1 MCETLSVA
9 RESSMRK
16 LAVLLL
22 IFNIVTTLL
31 IVDKALGDDESA
43 NSDIPTA
50 DKDGGID
57 RMKKNQ
63 LALYEALHNFA
74 LPDVDTSKPVEQRFI
89 LQVPGKVLNPMDYY
103 PGEDY
108 EKYLQNPHKSQKE
121 IQIPPM
127 VMEKMFQL
135 SDVVPGAN
143 RLGGGET
150 GYSLTKRYE
159 SVLGTMDVVD
169 FEKLSA
175 DSQNIYDESL
185 DKLLELMPDP
195 DSTDSQVPLLQLYSK
210 FQDAYHDE
218 QRKMEDTIKGKRK
231 ELSAVEYQ
239 LWFQR
244 HFHILNAKIEGAY
257 TQWLLYGRKHLVESY
272 IAHFDIMSS
281 GEILEDARVK
291 FRSSGFSSLDRSQ
304 TVYPVSFTPS
314 NWYEYLKHK

>member
-1 MCETLSVA
+1 MA